1 MKCVKWHACT
11 LPRYHIGLC
20 TNEKLDEAEVLG
32 GRVLRGKIRFRKRR
46 MPVEE
51 NAGDDRLVAP
61 PPPPL
66 QQLVPGSQFVVD
78 GDPRNPHAV
87 ASVVALTD
95 NATRFLNGAKGEA
108 FHVELRSFESAA
120 AMQAGRG
127 AELQVRTLDDCHVVR
142 VMPPLRASSRPRK
155 MPRLSHPP
163 SRVEPA
169 AEAEGPLPTIVD
181 DEDLSDLS
189 VGQAVVAFGR
199 APDGKWTRYRA
210 VVTGFRTAHPKVI
223 VKYASTMDGLKI
235 RLALPSPAS
244 AYVSRSDVDFVSTEV

>member
-120 AMQAGRG
+120 AMQAAGG
-127 AELQVRTLDDCHVVR
+127 EELPVRTLDDCRVVR
-142 VMPPLRASSRPRK
+142 VMPPL
-155 MPRLSHPP
+155 SHPP
-163 SRVEPA
+163 SHVEEN
-169 AEAEGPLPTIVD
+169 AEADEQPTPL
-181 DEDLSDLS
+181 
-189 VGQAVVAFGR
+189 GCGR
-199 APDGKWTRYRA
+199 CRFSLRGCERCK
-210 VVTGFRTAHPKVI
+210 
-223 VKYASTMDGLKI
+223 
-235 RLALPSPAS
+235 AS
-244 AYVSRSDVDFVSTEV
+244 A